1 MSRRLIITR
10 FKTGGA
16 MGRQGHAEPRA
27 NLNESAIGLTTDL
40 VYPNRSDPARDT
52 LADWLRSQVAAQ
64 PSAQFGHIDEVSVGH
79 GDNAPQVLAGVIPSV
94 VLFVAQAIAS
104 ARARRFA

>member
-1 MSRRLIITR
+1 MAAVSGWTQSGYGERWSAAVSRRLIITR

-79 GDNAPQVLAGVIPSV
+79 GDNAPRCS
-94 VLFVAQAIAS
+94 QA
-104 ARARRFA
+104 